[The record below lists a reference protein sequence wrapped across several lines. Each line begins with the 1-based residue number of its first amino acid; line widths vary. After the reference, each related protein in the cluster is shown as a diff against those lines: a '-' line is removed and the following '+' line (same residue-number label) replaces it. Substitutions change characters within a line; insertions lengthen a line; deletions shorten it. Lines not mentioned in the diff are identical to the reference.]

1 MPELTKRQEALI
13 HSLYTRHGRKKHNM
27 CVCEGVRCCHELLLL
42 RPDLLFMAVCADDF
56 KSDDTFDIEFIKIP
70 RTSFQS
76 FSSTVTSQGVLCVA
90 KRPDTDYK
98 QFSQPEAPF
107 IIVLD
112 RISDPG
118 NLGTIIRTIRAVG
131 LNELW
136 YTSGTVDPFS
146 DKVIRS
152 ATASQFALNMRE
164 FSDLS
169 MLEIE
174 LKKLGYEKIYRTDP
188 HGSFNVFEVE
198 DLFNK
203 TAIVFGNEGAGAGE
217 LKDAIPITI
226 PMPGKTESIN
236 VAQAATVVLFELV
249 RRKLAVRA

>member
-1 MPELTKRQEALI
+1 MTKCQEALI
-13 HSLYTRHGRKKHNM
+13 HSLYTRHGRKKHDM
-27 CVCEGVRCCHELLLL
+27 CICEGVRCCRELFLL
-42 RPDLLFMAVCADDF
+42 RPDLVFMAICTDDF
-56 KSDDTFDIEFIKIP
+56 KNDDTFNLEFIKIP
-70 RTSFQS
+70 AHNFQS

-90 KRPDTDYK
+90 KRPVTDYK
-98 QFSQPEAPF
+98 QFSQPESPF
-107 IIVLD
+107 IVVLD

-118 NLGTIIRTIRAVG
+118 NLGTIIRTVRAVG

-136 YTSGTVDPFS
+136 YTSGTVDPFN

-164 FSDLS
+164 FPDLS

-174 LKKLGYEKIYRTDP
+174 LRKFGYEKVYRTDP
-188 HGSFNVFEVE
+188 HGSCNLFEVE

-217 LKDAIPITI
+217 LHNSIPITI

-236 VAQAATVVLFELV
+236 VAQAATVVLFESV
-249 RRKLAVRA
+249 RRRSAVLA